1 MEQGVIS
8 YQKLVDTA
16 EKKVVFEG
24 PADMTATRV
33 IDLHCQEPV
42 KFVTIVPESWARGKS
57 FNLMLRMSHKTASTS
72 GQKRTATCKNC
83 TPGTW

>member
-1 MEQGVIS
+1 M
-8 YQKLVDTA
+8 
-16 EKKVVFEG
+16 VFEG

-42 KFVTIVPESWARGKS
+42 KFVTIVPESWARGQS

-72 GQKRTATCKNC
+72 SQKRTATYYVEGMTVVNWPFYKHKY
-83 TPGTW
+83 